1 MADSQTSALPA
12 ALAAPFSTVRAFGQL
27 KKYADV
33 LIAVGVMFILS
44 IMVVPLPPFVMD
56 FLLAANITISL
67 LVLVIAMYFREPL
80 EFSVFPGL
88 LLITTLF
95 RLSLNIA
102 STRLILSEG
111 YAGEVITAFGNFVIR
126 GNYVVGFVIFIIL
139 VVIQFVVIT
148 KGAGRI
154 AEVAAR
160 FTLDAMPGKQMAID
174 ADLNAGIIDEA
185 EARRRRSNIAR
196 EADFYGAM
204 DGASKFVRG
213 DAVAS
218 VIITVINVVGGL
230 IIGVAQRGLEIGA
243 ALQTYTLLSV
253 GDGLVTQ
260 IPALVIST
268 AAGLVVT
275 RAASEENLGSDL
287 ASQIF
292 GQPRPL
298 YIAAGALGF
307 FGLTPGMPAIPFFV
321 LAAIVGGLARTVERR
336 RAAAAVET
344 EKKKEAAEKPE
355 GPENV
360 EKYLHVD
367 PLELEVGYSLI
378 PLVDPQ
384 HGGDL
389 LHRITV
395 IRRQAALEQGI
406 VVPPI
411 RIRDNIQLKPEE
423 YLIKIRG
430 DEVGRGQLRSG
441 NFLALDSGRVTK
453 KLPGVETRDPAF
465 GLPALWIRENKKS
478 EAETAGYTVV
488 ELPAVLTTHL
498 KEILK
503 NHAHLLVGRQETHNL
518 IQAIKKDYP
527 TVVEELIPG
536 QLSVGAIQK
545 ILQNLLR
552 ERVSIRDFLRIL
564 EAAGDHVHLTKDPDV
579 LTEYVRAALGS
590 TLHKQYV
597 ADDGKLHAVTLDPQ
611 LERLIGE
618 SLRQG
623 DAVRRIPALAP
634 EVIKHVYGEIK
645 RLTDQQLAEGYP
657 AVVLT
662 TSAIRLAVRRLIEN
676 VFPAVAV
683 LSLTELPTRL
693 EIKTV
698 GVVKLEHAN

>member
-1 MADSQTSALPA
+1 MAEPQTT
-12 ALAAPFSTVRAFGQL
+12 ALAAPFSGAGAIGQM

-33 LIAVGVMFILS
+33 FMAVGVMLILS
-44 IMVVPLPPFVMD
+44 IMIIPLPPPILD
-56 FLLAANITISL
+56 FLLAMNITISL
-67 LVLVIAMYFREPL
+67 LILVIAMYFKEPL

-111 YAGEVITAFGNFVIR
+111 YAGEVITAFGNFVVR

-174 ADLNAGIIDEA
+174 ADLNAGVIDEG
-185 EARRRRSNIAR
+185 EARRRRTNIAR

-230 IIGVAQRGLEIGA
+230 IIGVAQRGLEIGD

-253 GDGLVTQ
+253 GDGLVSQ
-260 IPALVIST
+260 IPALIIST

-275 RAASEENLGSDL
+275 RAASEANLGSDL
-287 ASQIF
+287 ATQIL
-292 GQPRPL
+292 GKPRPL
-298 YIAAGALGF
+298 YIAAGALAF
-307 FGLTPGMPAIPFFV
+307 FGIAPGMPIIPFFL
-321 LAAIVGGLARTVERR
+321 LAAILAGLARNIERQQAATV
-336 RAAAAVET
+336 VET
-344 EKKKEAAEKPE
+344 AKKEKETAEKAE

-360 EKYLHVD
+360 ERYLHVD

-430 DEVGRGQLRSG
+430 DEVGRGALRTG
-441 NFLALDSGRVTK
+441 HHLALDSGRVTK
-453 KLPGVETRDPAF
+453 KIAGIDTHDPAF
-465 GLPALWIRENKKS
+465 NLPALWIRENKKA

-503 NHAHLLVGRQETHNL
+503 SNAHLLVGRQETQNL
-518 IQAIKKDYP
+518 IQSVKKDYP
-527 TVVEELIPG
+527 VVVDELIPG
-536 QLSVGAIQK
+536 QLGVGAVQK

-564 EAAGDHVHLTKDPDV
+564 EAVGDNIHLTKDPDV
-579 LTEYVRAALGS
+579 LTEYVRSALGP
-590 TLHKQYV
+590 TLYKPYV
-597 ADDGKLHAVTLDPQ
+597 AEDGKLYAVTIDPQ
-611 LERLIGE
+611 LERMIGE

-623 DAVRRIPALAP
+623 EIARRIPSLPP
-634 EVIKHVYGEIK
+634 ETIKKFYADIK
-645 RLTDQQLAEGYP
+645 RMTELQLSEGFP
-657 AVVLT
+657 ALLLT
-662 TSAIRLAVRRLIEN
+662 TPAIRLAIRRMIEN
-676 VFPAVAV
+676 VFAGVAV

-698 GVVKLEHAN
+698 GIIKLEHAN

>member
-1 MADSQTSALPA
+1 MAEPQTT
-12 ALAAPFSTVRAFGQL
+12 ALAAPFFGTQVIGRM

-33 LIAVGVMFILS
+33 LMSVGVMFILS
-44 IMVVPLPPFVMD
+44 IMIIPLPPQILD
-56 FLLAANITISL
+56 FLLAMNITISIL
-67 LVLVIAMYFREPL
+67 ILVIAMYFKEPL

-102 STRLILSEG
+102 STRLILSDG
-111 YAGEVITAFGNFVIR
+111 YAGEVITAFGNFVVR
-126 GNYVVGFVIFIIL
+126 GNYIVGFVIFIIL

-174 ADLNAGIIDEA
+174 ADLNAGLIEEG
-185 EARRRRSNIAR
+185 EARRRRTNIAR

-218 VIITVINVVGGL
+218 VIITVINVIGGL
-230 IIGVAQRGLEIGA
+230 IIGVAQRGLEIGV

-253 GDGLVTQ
+253 GDGLVSQ
-260 IPALVIST
+260 IPALIIST
-268 AAGLVVT
+268 ASGLVVT
-275 RAASEENLGSDL
+275 RAASEANLGSDL
-287 ASQIF
+287 ATQILAK
-292 GQPRPL
+292 PRPL
-298 YIAAGALGF
+298 YIAAGTLVF
-307 FGLTPGMPAIPFFV
+307 FGLAPGMPIIPFFL
-321 LAAIVGGLARTVERR
+321 LAAIVGGLARNVDRQQAATV
-336 RAAAAVET
+336 VET
-344 EKKKEAAEKPE
+344 AKQEKETAEKAE

-360 EKYLHVD
+360 ERYLHVD

-395 IRRQAALEQGI
+395 IRRQAAVEQGI

-430 DEVGRGQLRSG
+430 DEVGRGTLRSG
-441 NFLALDSGRVTK
+441 HHLALDSGRVK
-453 KLPGVETRDPAF
+453 KKVDGIDTHDPAF
-465 GLPALWIRENKKS
+465 NLPALWIRENKKA
-478 EAETAGYTVV
+478 EAESAGYTVV

-503 NHAHLLVGRQETHNL
+503 NNAHLLVGRQETQNL

-527 TVVEELIPG
+527 VVVDELIPS
-536 QLSVGAIQK
+536 QLGVGAIQK

-564 EAAGDHVHLTKDPDV
+564 EVVGDYVHLTKDPEV
-579 LTEYVRAALGS
+579 LTEYVRSALGP
-590 TLHKQYV
+590 TLYKPYI
-597 ADDGKLHAVTLDPQ
+597 ADDGKLYAVTIDPQ
-611 LERLIGE
+611 LERVISE
-618 SLRQG
+618 SMRQG
-623 DAVRRIPALAP
+623 EIARRIPSLPP
-634 EVIKHVYGEIK
+634 ETIK
-645 RLTDQQLAEGYP
+645 RFYAEVKRMSDLQLSDGYP
-657 AVVLT
+657 ALLLT
-662 TSAIRLAVRRLIEN
+662 TPAIRLAVRRLIEN
-676 VFPAVAV
+676 VFPGVTV

-698 GVVKLEHAN
+698 GIIKLEHAN

>member
-1 MADSQTSALPA
+1 MAEPQTT
-12 ALAAPFSTVRAFGQL
+12 ALAAPFSGARAIGQM

-33 LIAVGVMFILS
+33 LMAVGVMLILS
-44 IMVVPLPPFVMD
+44 IMIIPLPPPIMD
-56 FLLAANITISL
+56 FLLATNITISL
-67 LVLVIAMYFREPL
+67 LILVIAMYFKEPL

-111 YAGEVITAFGNFVIR
+111 YAGEVITAFGNFVVR

-174 ADLNAGIIDEA
+174 ADLNAGVIDEA
-185 EARRRRSNIAR
+185 EARRRRTNIAR

-213 DAVAS
+213 DAIAS
-218 VIITVINVVGGL
+218 VIITLINVIGGL
-230 IIGVAQRGLEIGA
+230 IIGVAQRGLDIGD

-253 GDGLVTQ
+253 GDGLVSQ
-260 IPALVIST
+260 IPALIIST

-275 RAASEENLGSDL
+275 RAASEANLGSDL
-287 ASQIF
+287 ASQIL
-292 GQPRPL
+292 GKPRPL
-298 YIAAGALGF
+298 YIAAGALAF
-307 FGLTPGMPAIPFFV
+307 FGVAPGMPMIPFFL
-321 LAAIVGGLARTVERR
+321 LAAIVGGLARNVERQH
-336 RAAAAVET
+336 AATVVEAA
-344 EKKKEAAEKPE
+344 KKEKETAEKAE

-360 EKYLHVD
+360 EKYLRVD

-430 DEVGRGQLRSG
+430 DEVGRGTLRTG
-441 NFLALDSGRVTK
+441 HHLALDSGRVTK
-453 KLPGVETRDPAF
+453 KIAGIDTHDPAF
-465 GLPALWIRENKKS
+465 NLPAMWVRENKKA

-503 NHAHLLVGRQETHNL
+503 NHAHLLVGRQETQNL
-518 IQAIKKDYP
+518 VQAVKKDSP
-527 TVVEELIPG
+527 VVVDELIPS
-536 QLSVGAIQK
+536 QLSVGAVQK

-564 EAAGDHVHLTKDPDV
+564 EAIGDNIHLTKDPDV
-579 LTEYVRAALGS
+579 LTEYVRSALGP
-590 TLHKQYV
+590 TLYKPYL
-597 ADDGKLHAVTLDPQ
+597 ADDGKLYAVTIDPQ
-611 LERLIGE
+611 VERAIGE

-623 DAVRRIPALAP
+623 DMARRIPSLPP
-634 EVIKHVYGEIK
+634 ETIKKFYAETK
-645 RLTDQQLAEGYP
+645 RLTEQQLSEGFP
-657 AVVLT
+657 ALLLAAP
-662 TSAIRLAVRRLIEN
+662 AIRLAVRRLIEN
-676 VFPAVAV
+676 IFPGVAV
-683 LSLTELPTRL
+683 LALTELPTRL

-698 GVVKLEHAN
+698 GIIKLEHAN